1 MRNTRSEDETAMIKA
16 KTDAMKNAGPDDKT
30 EMIRAGAE
38 DALKNIGPDDARI
51 NSGFINEAEEIRIRL
66 AEEQDLP
73 DMARI
78 EADNFSEPWSLKGF
92 QDAMNLPE
100 TARLFAA
107 VDEKDHLLGYL
118 VLYFTDF
125 DGELETVAVEKGY
138 RGHGIGGALLSAM
151 LDFGR
156 EKKLEQI
163 VLEVR
168 PSNGPALALYKDRGF
183 LPCGIRKNFYSFP
196 TEDAIVMSYSF
207 RNHQ

>member
-1 MRNTRSEDETAMIKA
+1 MTNAGPKSKTEMIKA
-16 KTDAMKNAGPDDKT
+16 KT
-30 EMIRAGAE
+30 E
-38 DALKNIGPDDARI
+38 DARI
-51 NSGFINEAEEIRIRL
+51 NSGLTNEAEEIRIRL
-66 AEEQDLP
+66 AEEKDLP

-92 QDAMNLPE
+92 QDALNLPE
-100 TARLFAA
+100 TARLFTA

-125 DGELETVAVEKGY
+125 DGELETVAVEKGF

-156 EKKLEQI
+156 EKNLEQI

-168 PSNGPALALYKDRGF
+168 PSNEPALALYKARGF
-183 LPCGIRKNFYSFP
+183 LPCGVRKNFYNFP

-207 RNHQ
+207 Q